1 MKWILVVLLL
11 AFLAYLVSEEIGGG
25 KAPSLMSRKR
35 LCDYYAAGSVFED
48 IPTAL
53 KKGIRLI
60 ELHIYSDERDQPV
73 VATQPQ
79 NNGQDFAQQ
88 NISFEQCCIDIVND
102 AFPSKDP
109 LILSIVPHTHK
120 TIVWDRVAE
129 HLTSIL
135 RSKLI
140 VGTQIQGIP
149 IDKLA
154 DSVVIVSGGPI
165 QGTRFEHLVNL
176 SWSSSGVRRLSYN
189 EALHP
194 RDPEEL
200 KRFNRD
206 FISIVSPD
214 PEFKKLMVNPNM
226 PLAYGC
232 QWNFFLKNSTGFVEK
247 PEGLQ

>member
-11 AFLAYLVSEEIGGG
+11 AFLGYLISEELRG
-25 KAPSLMSRKR
+25 KVPDLMSRKR

-53 KKGIRLI
+53 KRGIRLI
-60 ELHIYSDERDQPV
+60 ELHVYSDERDQPV

-79 NNGQDFAQQ
+79 NNGQDFAEQ

-109 LILSIVPHTHK
+109 LILSIVPHTQK
-120 TIVWDRVAE
+120 TIVWDRVAD
-129 HLTSIL
+129 HLTSIVRRQLTGL
-135 RSKLI
+135 RDI
-140 VGTQIQGIP
+140 QITP

-154 DSVVIVSGGPI
+154 NRLIIVSGGPI
-165 QGTRFEHLVNL
+165 QGTKFEPLVNL
-176 SWSSSGVRRLSYN
+176 SWSDSGVRRLSYN

-194 RDPEEL
+194 RDPKEL

-214 PEFKKLMVNPNM
+214 PEFKNLMVNPNM

-247 PEGLQ
+247 PEGL